1 MRFSQPFPLAAILL
15 SATSPFL
22 LANEP
27 STLTVRW
34 SGDLR
39 SPGICVDRPNW
50 FVSVIPATVDL
61 DQIGKPILDDGKQ
74 KVDARLLYLDP
85 AERLC
90 LLEASG
96 EGLLLH
102 RPVPLALGEAPKA
115 GDRAEC
121 VSGNSA
127 CRSTVAG
134 KDWSYRGERFPLP
147 LLRLRVSESP
157 DYCNAGT
164 ALVSQKGDLLAILT
178 GLRLEASGEAYAIP
192 APRVRK
198 LVEDYKRHQRSGPVW
213 IGLTFHNESST
224 PEVLEV
230 KPGSP
235 AAEAGVRPGDVILA
249 IDQSSI
255 ESLEDLVEVVHT
267 LPAGE
272 TTVVRVL
279 RGLDEKVVKM
289 TTRFAELSAASR

>member
-1 MRFSQPFPLAAILL
+1 MRFAHPFLLAAFLL
-15 SATSPFL
+15 SATSRL
-22 LANEP
+22 LHANEP

-34 SGDLR
+34 SGDLH
-39 SPGICVDRPNW
+39 SPGICVDRANW
-50 FVSVIPATVDL
+50 FVSVIPRTVDL
-61 DQIGKPILDDGKQ
+61 EQLGKPQLDDGQ
-74 KVDARLLYLDP
+74 SQVGARLLCLDP

-90 LLEASG
+90 LLEAVG
-96 EGLLLH
+96 EGLSPL
-102 RPVPLALGEAPKA
+102 RPVPLAKGDAPKA

-121 VSGNSA
+121 VSGKSA

-157 DYCNAGT
+157 DYCHAGT
-164 ALVSQKGDLLAILT
+164 ALVSENGDLIALLT

-198 LVEDYKRHQRSGPVW
+198 LVEDFKRHQRSGPIW

-235 AAEAGVRPGDVILA
+235 AAEAGVKAGDVILA
-249 IDQSSI
+249 IDSTPI
-255 ESLEDLVEVVHT
+255 ESLEDLVEVIHT

-272 TTVVRVL
+272 TTAVRVL
-279 RGLDEKVVKM
+279 RGLDEKTVKM
-289 TTRFAELSAASR
+289 TTRFADLSAASR